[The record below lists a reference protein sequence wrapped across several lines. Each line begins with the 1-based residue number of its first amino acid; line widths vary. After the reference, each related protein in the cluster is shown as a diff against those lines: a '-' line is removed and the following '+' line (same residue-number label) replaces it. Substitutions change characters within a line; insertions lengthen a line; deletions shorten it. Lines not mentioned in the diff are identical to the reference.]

1 MYIGSILILPYKSE
15 YLWTKIT
22 FLQILVKFQV
32 FKKKVW
38 IIFSFKFQSDTFS
51 YLINRKTLTQG
62 QICRFFFSFISLKNS
77 GQGENWFEYRYKQT
91 CPLIRHLRVV
101 PHKCCEYFCCSWCIL
116 VRFLVSHS
124 RSVYYSAPRR
134 AMMHLSV
141 IAFHNISLGFSRVFL
156 ADFRQSQQLFWQEFQ
171 SEFSDAICLW

>member
-51 YLINRKTLTQG
+51 YLI
-62 QICRFFFSFISLKNS
+62 NS